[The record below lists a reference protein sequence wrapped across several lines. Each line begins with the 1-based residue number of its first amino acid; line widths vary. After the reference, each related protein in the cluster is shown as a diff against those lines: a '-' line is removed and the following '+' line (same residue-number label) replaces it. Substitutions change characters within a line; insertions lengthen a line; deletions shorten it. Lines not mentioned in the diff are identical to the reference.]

1 MIKSPIQMNKEIE
14 VSNVSVLPKT
24 AEILAE
30 LDLVLKKTEI
40 PGQQCELIIPK
51 DRDSYLITNSIVITG
66 FKINTGESNL
76 NLIIG
81 YRYTKITPE
90 QINGAFTVLASR
102 MSTYKQK
109 RIKLEFLEGVD
120 SETMDGIV
128 DSWNNK
134 MVSEFIETFLPE

>member
-1 MIKSPIQMNKEIE
+1 MNKEIE

>member
-24 AEILAE
+24 AEILSE

>member
-1 MIKSPIQMNKEIE
+1 MNKEIE

-24 AEILAE
+24 AEILSE